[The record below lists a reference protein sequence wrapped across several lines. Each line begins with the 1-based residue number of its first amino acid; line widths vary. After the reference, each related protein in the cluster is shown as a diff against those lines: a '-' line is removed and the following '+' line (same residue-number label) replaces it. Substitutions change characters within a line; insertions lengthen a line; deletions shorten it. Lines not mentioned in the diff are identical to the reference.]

1 MRKGSLSLI
10 FAIYLLGLGM
20 GFTMGTPA
28 ILLSFVEAAPGAV
41 GFANTM
47 LCAGAFCLVALLCLL
62 FYK

>member
-1 MRKGSLSLI
+1 
-10 FAIYLLGLGM
+10 M

-47 LCAGAFCLVALLCLL
+47 LCAGAFCLVTLLCML